1 MQINL
6 QKTIIEDEESSLR
19 FRDDETIVL
28 RDSTIDKENSP
39 SKVIRLRSDNKEL
52 LERIESLERELG
64 QQDNQLF

>member
-64 QQDNQLF
+64 Q

>member
-39 SKVIRLRSDNKEL
+39 SKVNRLRSDNKEL

-64 QQDNQLF
+64 Q

>member
-6 QKTIIEDEESSLR
+6 QKTIIEDEESSFR
-19 FRDDETIVL
+19 FREDETIVL

-64 QQDNQLF
+64 Q